1 MRAQKIYPM
10 MLTVVMLILSIMR
23 PVSGASETE
32 ATEITQEY
40 DRLHKLWLAEMRMAP
55 DQRALEVIT
64 KKRPNAADYGA
75 K

>member
-1 MRAQKIYPM
+1 
-10 MLTVVMLILSIMR
+10 MR

-40 DRLHKLWLAEMRMAP
+40 DRLHKLWLAEMWMAP